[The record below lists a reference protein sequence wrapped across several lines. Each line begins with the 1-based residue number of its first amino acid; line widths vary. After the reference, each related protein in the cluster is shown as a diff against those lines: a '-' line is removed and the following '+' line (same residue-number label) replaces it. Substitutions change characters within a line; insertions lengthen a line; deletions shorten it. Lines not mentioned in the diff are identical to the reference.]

1 MCDTIDDC
9 NGFRS
14 VCKDLVNNDA
24 KINKGIYKKLQI
36 VHNKTCKNCK
46 HENYK
51 TLKVQDE
58 HLLLNYIFSGF
69 HL

>member
-24 KINKGIYKKLQI
+24 KIKKGRYKKLKI
-36 VHNKTCKNCK
+36 LHNKTCKNCK
-46 HENYK
+46 HEN
-51 TLKVQDE
+51 
-58 HLLLNYIFSGF
+58 
-69 HL
+69 